1 MKKFKDLNIP
11 RPKNY
16 LFPGIECAKIFFKNG
31 RYNSINIHRSIIGTS
46 KSKNILPNLKKKYD
60 FLILISHPKE
70 YYLITDWLSR
80 FKEFEKF
87 KFLIRFY
94 PAANLKLFHLIK
106 KKNFFYSKNTLL
118 KDCQLSKF
126 VIFSNTSAG
135 IEAVNNGLI
144 AIWAD
149 LTSINLSP
157 LTENQKKFFYP
168 SNNFKSFRKNINKVY
183 KLNKKEFNKKQ
194 KLQIMI
200 SQNIYSKINIK
211 NIKNILKK
219 I

>member
-1 MKKFKDLNIP
+1 MNLTLCPSEKAVLENNINEMINAGNILLDL
-11 RPKNY
+11 
-16 LFPGIECAKIFFKNG
+16 GA
-31 RYNSINIHRSIIGTS
+31 
-46 KSKNILPNLKKKYD
+46 KNI
-60 FLILISHPKE
+60 
-70 YYLITDWLSR
+70 
-80 FKEFEKF
+80 
-87 KFLIRFY
+87 
-94 PAANLKLFHLIK
+94 
-106 KKNFFYSKNTLL
+106 LL

-126 VIFSNTSAG
+126 AIFSNTSAG

-157 LTENQKKFFYP
+157 LTESQKKFFYP

-183 KLNKKEFNKKQ
+183 KLNKKEFTKKQ

-219 I
+219 N